1 MLSSRNLAALE
12 GKVRPLVRFV
22 PPDVAIG
29 VYSRGRLTF
38 LRRFVGSPAKRSVQ
52 LPADLGRTL
61 WGVRFQL
68 PLLNAAGMFK
78 SGEGYDV
85 VAAQGAGGYLA
96 GTTTGRPRQGNDR
109 YGVRQPFAPYPTSG
123 AASNWLGLPNPGH
136 RAVAQHLR
144 DLPRQEGCPVGASL
158 SADPAPELDANAK
171 LEALLQGLRLYQEA
185 AVDFLEI
192 NESCPNTEADHDTQ
206 MGDLQRRLGALSKEF
221 LSQKD
226 RRPAVVVK
234 LSCDTAVDDVDGLVE
249 MLLELGFDGINLG
262 NTSVAYDRHRPSLVS
277 SEQRLFNRFTERFGG
292 GLSGRPL
299 KDDSLRLA
307 ERAVARAQALGAKD
321 FHVVRTGG
329 VEGAD
334 DVRRSLDVGVALC
347 QWYTGY
353 FERFARHG
361 HRLYQHLA
369 ADLAV

>member
-38 LRRFVGSPAKRSVQ
+38 LRRFVGNPSKRTAR
-52 LPADLGRTL
+52 LAPGLERTL
-61 WGVRFQL
+61 WGLRFQL

-78 SGEGYDV
+78 NGQGYDV

-144 DLPRQEGCPVGASL
+144 DMPRREGCPVGASL
-158 SADPAPELDANAK
+158 SADPNPELDVAAK

-192 NESCPNTEADHDTQ
+192 NESCPNTEADHDAQ
-206 MGDLQRRLGALSKEF
+206 LEGLQQRLGALSKEF
-221 LSQKD
+221 LSQKE
-226 RRPAVVVK
+226 RPPVVVK
-234 LSCDTAVDDVDGLVE
+234 LSCDTALGDVDGLVE

-262 NTSVAYDRHRPSLVS
+262 NTSVAYDRHRPSLAS
-277 SEQRLFNRFTERFGG
+277 AERRLFNRFTERFGG

-307 ERAVARAQALGAKD
+307 ERAVARVQTLGAED

-329 VEGAD
+329 VEGAE
-334 DVRRSLDVGVALC
+334 DVRRSLDVGVSLC

-353 FERFARHG
+353 FEQFARHG
-361 HRLYQHLA
+361 HRLYERLA
-369 ADLAV
+369 RDLGS

>member
-38 LRRFVGSPAKRSVQ
+38 LRRFVGSPAKRPVQ
-52 LPADLGRTL
+52 LPPNLERTL

-96 GTTTGRPRQGNDR
+96 GTTTGHPRQGNDR

-136 RAVAQHLR
+136 RAVAQRLR

-158 SADPAPELDANAK
+158 SADATPELDVKAK

-192 NESCPNTEADHDTQ
+192 NESCPNTEDGEHGLEVLAGRLEAIQKRVLDRRR
-206 MGDLQRRLGALSKEF
+206 RRL
-221 LSQKD
+221 
-226 RRPAVVVK
+226 PVIVK
-234 LSCDTAVDDVDGLVE
+234 LSSDTEVGMVP
-249 MLLELGFDGINLG
+249 MLIDLLAEKGFDGVNFG
-262 NTSVAYDRHRPSLVS
+262 NTSIAYDRHRDAIAPAERALYD
-277 SEQRLFNRFTERFGG
+277 NFTRRFGG
-292 GLSGRPL
+292 GVSGRPL
-299 KDDSLRLA
+299 RQDALSLVTAAADHL
-307 ERAVARAQALGAKD
+307 RARPAPD
-321 FHVVRTGG
+321 EFHVIATGG
-329 VEGAD
+329 IETGRDVHKAMAQGA
-334 DVRRSLDVGVALC
+334 SLC

-353 FERFARHG
+353 FESFGQHG
-361 HRLYQHLA
+361 HAVYQHLA
-369 ADLAV
+369 TELSV